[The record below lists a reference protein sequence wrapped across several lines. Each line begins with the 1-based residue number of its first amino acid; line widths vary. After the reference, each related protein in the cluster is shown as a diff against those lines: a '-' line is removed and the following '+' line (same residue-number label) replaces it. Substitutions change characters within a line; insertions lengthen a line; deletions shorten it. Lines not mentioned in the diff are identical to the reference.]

1 MVGGEVLMS
10 YLPAKGIVDDINSLV
25 SDVRSGV
32 NTAKKYGAKAATLV
46 APAKAILDDPALP
59 EVVSLVMELKAIK
72 AREKK
77 SLGSLGGTSLGDIGL
92 KGIVQ
97 PLRYYVGYKKNPAM
111 GMLVIAAIF
120 AAPLAL
126 GYVLGKRR

>member
-1 MVGGEVLMS
+1 MS
-10 YLPAKGIVDDINSLV
+10 YVPAKGIVDDINSVV

-32 NTAKKYGAKAATLV
+32 STAKKYGAKAAKLV
-46 APAKAILDDPALP
+46 APATAILDDPALP

-77 SLGSLGGTSLGDIGL
+77 ALLGGTSLGDIGL

-126 GYVLGKRR
+126 GYVLGKRH